1 MKFMRSLVFSVINAF
16 IMIVYMCI
24 SVYQF
29 WGRNSEVTCPVTQ
42 FNFKTQHLFKF
53 ILYSTLWE
61 IQSWM
66 RQCPIFESI
75 VSDDYRIINY
85 IIQSKYNEYET
96 RIVINKIHMRGVN
109 ISPWKG
115 WLMSD
120 KWLNFNRELIA

>member
-1 MKFMRSLVFSVINAF
+1 
-16 IMIVYMCI
+16 
-24 SVYQF
+24 
-29 WGRNSEVTCPVTQ
+29 
-42 FNFKTQHLFKF
+42 
-53 ILYSTLWE
+53 
-61 IQSWM
+61 M

-85 IIQSKYNEYET
+85 IIQSKYEYET

-109 ISPWKG
+109 ISRWKG